1 MKMIV
6 KSSVFLIVIT
16 FVSTASSSSQKCEPV
31 PGCTDNGVFY
41 PIGAS
46 VPQNNPCKTCFCAE
60 NGLKCAEIACAAPP
74 PGCVT
79 QNNPDRCCPEI
90 LYCGCEVDGTIYKI
104 GEEIPDNDPCTG
116 CTCEVSGNGAEP
128 VCWAVGC
135 GAYPGACVTQNVPG
149 QCCPEILYCG
159 CEVDGTIYKIGEEI
173 PDNDPCSGCTCENS
187 DNGPEPLCWAIACD
201 APPPGCVTQNN
212 PDQCCPEI
220 LYCGCE
226 VDGTVYKIGDDIPN
240 ESPCVTCT
248 CEESDSG
255 GNPSCYS
262 MSCLAPPPGCENV
275 QPPPDV
281 CCPDYQALGCE
292 TDSIDQAEFQWHIL
306 VLCHY
311 RILPTNTLILDG
323 LHIQHI
329 HKKGMDHPQEYLHQ
343 VYRFCHQPH
352 NHNMKFQGNIYQK
365 HFDKRI
371 LLVFLDNS
379 SYKTLFH
386 IHHKPVCWAVG
397 CPEYPGNCVTQNV
410 TGQCCPE
417 ISYCGCEVD
426 GKIYKIGEQIPDD
439 DPCIFLSS
447 CEPSENGPEP
457 IRWVS
462 DCGDFPPGCVT
473 QTPPGQCCPEILY
486 CGCMSGGKWFISI
499 MNDKNH

>member
-90 LYCGCEVDGTIYKI
+90 LYCGCEVDGT
-104 GEEIPDNDPCTG
+104 
-116 CTCEVSGNGAEP
+116 
-128 VCWAVGC
+128 
-135 GAYPGACVTQNVPG
+135 
-149 QCCPEILYCG
+149 
-159 CEVDGTIYKIGEEI
+159 
-173 PDNDPCSGCTCENS
+173 
-187 DNGPEPLCWAIACD
+187 
-201 APPPGCVTQNN
+201 
-212 PDQCCPEI
+212 
-220 LYCGCE
+220 
-226 VDGTVYKIGDDIPN
+226 VYKIGDDIPN

-292 TDSIDQAEFQWHIL
+292 T
-306 VLCHY
+306 
-311 RILPTNTLILDG
+311 
-323 LHIQHI
+323 
-329 HKKGMDHPQEYLHQ
+329 
-343 VYRFCHQPH
+343 
-352 NHNMKFQGNIYQK
+352 
-365 HFDKRI
+365 
-371 LLVFLDNS
+371 
-379 SYKTLFH
+379 
-386 IHHKPVCWAVG
+386 
-397 CPEYPGNCVTQNV
+397 
-410 TGQCCPE
+410 
-417 ISYCGCEVD
+417 
-426 GKIYKIGEQIPDD
+426 
-439 DPCIFLSS
+439 
-447 CEPSENGPEP
+447 
-457 IRWVS
+457 
-462 DCGDFPPGCVT
+462 
-473 QTPPGQCCPEILY
+473 
-486 CGCMSGGKWFISI
+486 SGGKWFISI